1 MKKFLLVLLGIVT
14 LNLCAFAIES
24 DFKNSLLKV
33 EYIKT
38 GADSYNIKLFTQKPY
53 NEPIKVIKKTNTNY
67 YILLPETFHSVGSV
81 APLGD
86 IKSTEVKLF
95 PYAGQDL
102 NNGYTKIS
110 IFTSK
115 PLNIKAQ
122 LNSSTKTVAP
132 TINAKELAKLDSAFG
147 KAQTSNEQAQRQ
159 AQLKAQQE
167 AQRQAQLKA
176 QQEAQRQAQARA
188 QAQKEAQLKAQQARE
203 AAQKAEAQR
212 QAQLKAQ
219 QEAQRQAQLK
229 AQQEAQRQA
238 QARAQAQKEARL
250 KAQQEAQRQA
260 QLKAQQEAQRQAQL
274 KAQQAREAA
283 QKAEAQR
290 QAQLKAQQE
299 AQHQAQI
306 KAQQETQK
314 TKSNNLQVAPEAAEA
329 YYKKHGQG
337 SVNEKK
343 SQAEPYEG
351 APQNLIPQDE
361 IFTEDIENENIEE
374 IPDIT
379 DKTKNET
386 VGNLKDGIINVLSK
400 FKPYYYIIA
409 DNLIL
414 FAALAVAFIGIVMLI
429 AMNKNKKRGL
439 PKTMDKEQNPDIK
452 KHYDLEKLSKEINDT
467 YKTGLEEELSNKA
480 AQEAQAFRDE
490 FKDLMEEKPE
500 QPKVPDNIDYYEY
513 ENTKE
518 PEEKEDFTVQEE
530 YTEPEVISSVE
541 IAPKR
546 GFMIIETQGTKAL
559 FGYIYDNVFLLY
571 QFKEFISDCDIK
583 YRISE
588 KQYDRT
594 FFIIKVD
601 RFKLLVRVTATSMRL
616 ELEM

>member
-176 QQEAQRQAQARA
+176 QQEAQRQAQLKARQEAQRQAQARA
-188 QAQKEAQLKAQQARE
+188 QAQKE
-203 AAQKAEAQR
+203 
-212 QAQLKAQ
+212 AQLKAQ